1 MNGRNICALSL
12 LDDPACQ
19 LLNQGAP
26 QTPGVLH
33 RLDKADTTDG
43 LTSILPVVDL
53 IVPFAMVLYERL
65 LGRSFT
71 DHRDSFSELVS
82 DVVEAVIKAVLSD
95 ARVTF
100 RKTQASRARYRV

>member
-26 QTPGVLH
+26 QTRGVLH

-53 IVPFAMVLYERL
+53 VVPFAMVSTSAFWAD
-65 LGRSFT
+65 RSPTTATVFQNW
-71 DHRDSFSELVS
+71 L
-82 DVVEAVIKAVLSD
+82 AM
-95 ARVTF
+95 
-100 RKTQASRARYRV
+100 